1 MGMIGDIKKF
11 SFSEMTSN
19 DNGKTSGSGT
29 MGIFAVGAGLVV
41 FLYATFAAAALV
53 NPAVTVIGI
62 GAALLGVRKWQQ
74 GQNQPDNEQ
83 QDSDRGTAG
92 CDPK

>member
-1 MGMIGDIKKF
+1 MIGDIKKF
-11 SFSEMTSN
+11 SFAEMTSN

-29 MGIFAVGAGLVV
+29 MGILAVSIGTIIFA
-41 FLYATFAAAALV
+41 YAAFCAAALV

-74 GQNQPDNEQ
+74 NQANEQ
-83 QDSDRGTAG
+83 DNDRGTSDG
-92 CDPK
+92 DPK